1 MNRWNYGD
9 IRMPFKT
16 RSTMRV
22 GGSLVVVALAIGA
35 AFPALAAPGAGAVNT
50 AVGGAASQAALY
62 MDYTSMLSAA
72 DDCVEEDA
80 GSYAA
85 AAPSPSSSSVAV
97 ASQRELTLTQ
107 AVWIAPPS
115 AAVASAAAQSPSTP
129 RQYDA
134 RILLA
139 ALQLPKGSSGAVP
152 PAPVPPPIAGP
163 APITGPAPAV
173 QSAQPPMVPKAGS
186 AAKASTWDI
195 KAMDRTLNAALARW
209 AYVAGWQLLWEV
221 PIDYAVEADTSI
233 GGTFEQAVETVTQS
247 MAGAEIPLKAVFYQ
261 GNRVLRIVAK
271 GAE

>member
-1 MNRWNYGD
+1 
-9 IRMPFKT
+9 MPFKT
-16 RSTMRV
+16 RSMMRV
-22 GGSLVVVALAIGA
+22 RCGSLLLVALAIGA
-35 AFPALAAPGAGAVNT
+35 AFPAQAAPGAGVVNT

-62 MDYTSMLSAA
+62 MDYTSMLSAS

-80 GSYAA
+80 GGYAA
-85 AAPSPSSSSVAV
+85 AAPSPSSTSVA
-97 ASQRELTLTQ
+97 ATTQREVPMAR

-115 AAVASAAAQSPSTP
+115 TAVASAAAQSPSTP

-139 ALQLPKGSSGAVP
+139 ALQLPKGGASGVP
-152 PAPVPPPIAGP
+152 PAPVPPPMA
-163 APITGPAPAV
+163 GPAPAV
-173 QSAQPPMVPKAGS
+173 PAAQTPMVPKAGS

-247 MAGAEIPLKAVFYQ
+247 MAGAEIPLKAIFYQ